1 MVDVSVEI
9 DKGALRR
16 LEDLLARVEREMP
29 NRLGTE
35 IRRAALY
42 ICQSLKKRTK
52 QAPKRVRPNEYTAF
66 ISPNPPKYVHSNT
79 VGRPLLRRWRLVR
92 LPGTPDRTSYDH
104 YVYTKRHRGKGGR
117 MVGGSEAQ
125 EVRELLKFHGGISR
139 PGLAKKS
146 WGWIANEL
154 YAASSMG
161 DLSFKRGKGV
171 RRDPVN
177 AVKGV
182 FRRFGKD
189 AEAIISNRLDY
200 IGAALP
206 PGALE
211 EALSAAV
218 SRLDHNIQNHI
229 ERVLK

>member
-1 MVDVSVEI
+1 MVDISVSV
-9 DKGALRR
+9 DSVALGR
-16 LEDLLARVEREMP
+16 LEDLLARVKRETP
-29 NRLGTE
+29 RRLGTE
-35 IRRAALY
+35 LRRAALY
-42 ICQSLKKRTK
+42 ICRALKKRTK
-52 QAPKRVRPNEYTAF
+52 QAPKRARPNEYMAF
-66 ISPNPPKYVHSNT
+66 ISPFPPKYVHSNSA
-79 VGRPLLRRWRLVR
+79 GHPLLRRWHLVR
-92 LPGTPDRTSYDH
+92 FPGTPDRRSYDY
-104 YVYTKRHRGKGGR
+104 YVYTKRHMGKRGR

-125 EVRELLKFHGGISR
+125 ELRELVKFHTGIAR
-139 PGLAKKS
+139 AGLAKRS

-182 FRRFGKD
+182 FRRFGRD

-206 PGALE
+206 PGAIE
-211 EALSAAV
+211 EAIRSAT
-218 SRLDHNIQNHI
+218 SQLDYNIKNHF
-229 ERVLK
+229 EKVLK